1 MATPFYVLF
10 HITFYYAFCG
20 GIIDFKFIAANR
32 MPFTV
37 RFNFAV
43 KFNRLAIYRILPPIA
58 VLKIVDF
65 FIKFVFLKSFKCRS
79 LFGVSPFNV
88 SLARIHFA
96 FGGVYDFA
104 DRVGLSE
111 A

>member
-1 MATPFYVLF
+1 MPFTFYCTF
-10 HITFYYAFCG
+10 HFYYAFCG
-20 GIIDFKFIAANR
+20 GSIDFKFIAANR

-37 RFNFAV
+37 RFNFAA

-58 VLKIVDF
+58 ALKVVDL

-104 DRVGLSE
+104 DRVGLSK

>member
-1 MATPFYVLF
+1 MILSLLPQIDCIVKLDLILQFRFNQLAIKFYS
-10 HITFYYAFCG
+10 YYSHT
-20 GIIDFKFIAANR
+20 IAA
-32 MPFTV
+32 
-37 RFNFAV
+37 
-43 KFNRLAIYRILPPIA
+43 
-58 VLKIVDF
+58 LKVVYL

-104 DRVGLSE
+104 DGVGLSK